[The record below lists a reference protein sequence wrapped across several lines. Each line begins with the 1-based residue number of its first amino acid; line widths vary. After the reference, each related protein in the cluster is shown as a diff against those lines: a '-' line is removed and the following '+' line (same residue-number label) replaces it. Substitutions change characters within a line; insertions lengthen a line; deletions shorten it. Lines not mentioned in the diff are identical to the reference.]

1 MLKDKRISLIKKKW
15 ASSTATTT
23 IHYIVLLTIFLAPT
37 INGFR
42 PIEITNS
49 EGRKLF
55 GGYRITPKTCRAT
68 KTLPRSD
75 PRSEGTTICMFNHE
89 CAQRNGEVVGAC
101 MDGFLFGACCQLP
114 PGVNMNELDS
124 IDNSYGPSQ
133 TNSAA
138 VAAAQSY
145 ESYGASGE
153 YQDKY
158 NDLRPDPPNLPNT
171 NFYGN
176 QQELEAESSYQGNIH
191 ASQLNTL
198 HEEQNIKQSAP
209 IVSSTTTAAPKPIPV
224 EIYNDVAPVE
234 YISST
239 STTTSTTTHRP
250 NFVKLDIDG
259 ITYTTELPSRY
270 STYEIDSSI
279 EEDKTVSTSL
289 PDLFEET
296 SLEHDQYK
304 PSNSHSQI
312 SFLGNGEFSHSD
324 ITHPGADSEL
334 LENDLQFSTGYGPEP
349 VYVPSP
355 IHSTQ
360 IPSKPIFRPK
370 PLSTTTKQPSTTT
383 STYKT
388 TSSDENYVL
397 VQTITNGPP
406 KPLKS
411 PTEPSVASSGI
422 TTNMDSIESI
432 ILMLNGTNHGPSYDI
447 NNETYEENYYD
458 STDGGFYITTDSP
471 AEKIASSTI
480 PPTTT
485 IKMSSARP
493 IIINHSNPLP
503 VYKPQSTTKRP
514 VTPSADSTVSAIYTI
529 SNSFNGGVSTSMKPV
544 TIVKKPTESVSYNPA
559 GYFVT
564 TSRPIMI
571 SSTKMPFP
579 SPTASSTTTKVTKK
593 PKPHRPATKQ
603 PAFNHPASPSLN
615 GYQDEVIIGPPKLIT
630 KRPATSNRPVSPP
643 SFSGYHDDVS
653 NKPSSNHPA
662 SSYYDENNYSS
673 HKQPTS
679 NHPASQS
686 LPTTNGYHK
695 PTSNHP
701 ASQSLPSTNGYQ
713 NEVSYKPVTQQPSS
727 NGYHDEIIISPT
739 KKIVTRRP
747 PSQAPSTSYVTGPTT
762 PRPTTPRPTV
772 SSTTTISDKIDY
784 SQDTSDKVSYAQQS
798 LTSSYGQ
805 QSLTTH
811 HQTSTTH
818 KKPVF
823 VPIQTQ
829 KPPTPTIHITPKP
842 TVTHLG
848 SSTQSTLW
856 VKQHTQKPRPKPKP
870 ANKPT
875 TTKAPTSIHSLP
887 NFASTS
893 YIFSPLVTR
902 RPDHSS
908 TEQNKPLPPHTIL
921 QNEYQSPDYYT
932 DTYQSQTPEEP
943 YVPAIQISTDSL
955 HVVPGDHRPSFPG
968 YYGST
973 PSYPLFHVPTAVSEK
988 NENDEETHT
997 SPNDSVNFPPV
1008 RNPNLNTSVPQS
1020 SVTTDFEVVTP
1031 AFVEDTIL
1039 KNKMNTLVYKIVE
1052 SLQDRF
1058 DALSDLIDDG
1068 NATAHFHQAVP
1079 DTTRRPGTTK
1089 RPVVRRTTTRPPAKK
1104 SQTTKRPVATRKPA
1118 NTKAPPTSTRKPT
1131 RKPTKKL
1138 TTTTSASF
1146 EDELDEEDNEID
1158 NEISENSANVRK
1170 FQCGTRPQVKSG
1182 RIVGG
1187 KGAAFGAFP
1196 WQVLVRESTWLGLF
1210 TKNKCG
1216 GVLISNNFVVTAA
1229 HCQPGFLASLVAV
1242 FGEFDISGDLE
1253 PKRSTTKNVKRVI
1266 VHRQYDAATFEN
1278 DLALLELESPIHF
1291 DSHIV
1296 PICMP
1301 TDNADFTGRM
1311 ATVTGWGRL
1320 KYGGGV
1326 PSVLQEVQVPIIE
1339 NSVCQEMFHTA
1350 GHNKKILNSFLCAGY
1365 ANGQKDS
1372 CEGDSGG
1379 PLVLQ
1384 RHDGRWELA
1393 GTVSHG
1399 IKCAAPYLPG
1409 VYMRTTFYKPWL
1421 KSITGI
1427 K

>member
-1 MLKDKRISLIKKKW
+1 
-15 ASSTATTT
+15 
-23 IHYIVLLTIFLAPT
+23 
-37 INGFR
+37 
-42 PIEITNS
+42 
-49 EGRKLF
+49 
-55 GGYRITPKTCRAT
+55 
-68 KTLPRSD
+68 
-75 PRSEGTTICMFNHE
+75 MFNHE

-124 IDNSYGPSQ
+124 LDSGYNQQSQ

-158 NDLRPDPPNLPNT
+158 SDFRPDPPNLPNQ

-191 ASQLNTL
+191 ASQSNTL

-209 IVSSTTTAAPKPIPV
+209 IVSSTTTVAPKPIPV

-239 STTTSTTTHRP
+239 STSTSTTTHRP

-270 STYEIDSSI
+270 STSEIDSSV

-355 IHSTQ
+355 IHSTPF
-360 IPSKPIFRPK
+360 PSKPIFRPK
-370 PLSTTTKQPSTTT
+370 PLSTTTKQPSTT
-383 STYKT
+383 STFKT

-432 ILMLNGTNHGPSYDI
+432 ILMLNGTNHGPTYDV
-447 NNETYEENYYD
+447 NNETYDESYYD

-471 AEKIASSTI
+471 AEKIASSS
-480 PPTTT
+480 PVLQTTT
-485 IKMSSARP
+485 TKMPSSARP
-493 IIINHSNPLP
+493 VIINHSNPLP

-529 SNSFNGGVSTSMKPV
+529 SSSFTGGVSTSMKPV
-544 TIVKKPTESVSYNPA
+544 TIVKKPTESPSYKPG

-579 SPTASSTTTKVTKK
+579 SPTTPKVTKK
-593 PKPHRPATKQ
+593 PKPNRPATKQ
-603 PAFNHPASPSLN
+603 PAINHPASQPVIN
-615 GYQDEVIIGPPKLIT
+615 GYQDEVIISPPKHVT
-630 KRPATSNRPVSPP
+630 KKPTNRPVSGYTDEVYVSSNSQPLGVT
-643 SFSGYHDDVS
+643 SGYQ
-653 NKPSSNHPA
+653 
-662 SSYYDENNYSS
+662 DEVIISA
-673 HKQPTS
+673 HKRPTS
-679 NHPASQS
+679 NHPVA
-686 LPTTNGYHK
+686 
-695 PTSNHP
+695 
-701 ASQSLPSTNGYQ
+701 SLPSTNSYQ
-713 NEVSYKPVTQQPSS
+713 NEISYKPVTQQPTTNYQPSQPS

-747 PSQAPSTSYVTGPTT
+747 PQAPSTSYVTGPTT
-762 PRPTTPRPTV
+762 PRPTTARPTV
-772 SSTTTISDKIDY
+772 STTTTLSDKIDY
-784 SQDTSDKVSYAQQS
+784 LQQTVES
-798 LTSSYGQ
+798 IDQVSYGQ
-805 QSLTTH
+805 QSVP
-811 HQTSTTH
+811 QTSTTN

-856 VKQHTQKPRPKPKP
+856 IKQHTQKPKPK
-870 ANKPT
+870 KPT
-875 TTKAPTSIHSLP
+875 TTKAPTSIPSIP

-902 RPDHSS
+902 RPDLSS
-908 TEQNKPLPPHTIL
+908 TEQNHPLPPHTIL

-932 DTYQSQTPEEP
+932 DSYQSQTPEEP
-943 YVPAIQISTDSL
+943 LVPAIQISTDSL
-955 HVVPGDHRPSFPG
+955 HVIPGDHRPSFPG

-1058 DALSDLIDDG
+1058 DDLSDLIDDG
-1068 NATAHFHQAVP
+1068 NLTSNFHQAAP
-1079 DTTRRPGTTK
+1079 LETTRKPGTTRRPLITRK
-1089 RPVVRRTTTRPPAKK
+1089 TTTRPPAKK
-1104 SQTTKRPVATRKPA
+1104 SQTSKRPVATRKPVVIV
-1118 NTKAPPTSTRKPT
+1118 TKAPPTTTKKPV

-1138 TTTTSASF
+1138 TTTTSATF
-1146 EDELDEEDNEID
+1146 AEDEIDEEDNEID
-1158 NEISENSANVRK
+1158 NEISENSASANARK
-1170 FQCGTRPQVKSG
+1170 FRKVFIFCFSFFFFNEIFFLECGTRPQVKSG

-1229 HCQPGFLASLVAV
+1229 HCQPG
-1242 FGEFDISGDLE
+1242 
-1253 PKRSTTKNVKRVI
+1253 
-1266 VHRQYDAATFEN
+1266 
-1278 DLALLELESPIHF
+1278 
-1291 DSHIV
+1291 
-1296 PICMP
+1296 
-1301 TDNADFTGRM
+1301 
-1311 ATVTGWGRL
+1311 
-1320 KYGGGV
+1320 
-1326 PSVLQEVQVPIIE
+1326 
-1339 NSVCQEMFHTA
+1339 
-1350 GHNKKILNSFLCAGY
+1350 
-1365 ANGQKDS
+1365 
-1372 CEGDSGG
+1372 
-1379 PLVLQ
+1379 
-1384 RHDGRWELA
+1384 
-1393 GTVSHG
+1393 
-1399 IKCAAPYLPG
+1399 
-1409 VYMRTTFYKPWL
+1409 
-1421 KSITGI
+1421 
-1427 K
+1427 